1 MMYETFKF
9 VNTSEETKAIL
20 DYYDFTSFNIVF
32 IYTDKTVKSKY
43 TLSKENLSKLPI
55 PFTKEEFLQ
64 SLTSSKK

>member
-1 MMYETFKF
+1 
-9 VNTSEETKAIL
+9 L

-64 SLTSSKK
+64 SLTSSKKYTL